1 MAWFAVFD
9 RLHLLAALLPAG
21 FVSCF
26 RPLSDASL
34 LLALS
39 AGADFRTLRVADR
52 TAVTSLF
59 RDVLLAAGGKRRLAR
74 PVLEDTELLVSSRA
88 REVLC
93 YGLGLM
99 VLFLVVL
106 LDA

>member
-1 MAWFAVFD
+1 MVLVAT
-9 RLHLLAALLPAG
+9 
-21 FVSCF
+21 
-26 RPLSDASL
+26 SL
-34 LLALS
+34 EKSVDDDVEARDLALS

>member
-1 MAWFAVFD
+1 M
-9 RLHLLAALLPAG
+9 
-21 FVSCF
+21 
-26 RPLSDASL
+26 
-34 LLALS
+34 
-39 AGADFRTLRVADR
+39 
-52 TAVTSLF
+52 
-59 RDVLLAAGGKRRLAR
+59 LAAGGKRRLAR